1 MDHRLLHV
9 GVVSL
14 AFSVVVCC
22 GAALP
27 SAFTVAAG
35 DSHRVGPLLAVVGN
49 NPRSDGTFDGNPLAG
64 DCTATL
70 EAFQAVYG
78 NRKGFQHFIGTQV
91 GEFTDCLNGAVE
103 ADAAAGAA
111 ASAAGPP
118 AQASNRIAPD
128 MSKKDRVKLARESVA
143 KAQEARQKRDA
154 AIERHR
160 DAQGPSSDAD
170 GAPGSSKKSG
180 GNLRGE
186 QANGGS
192 SGRQK
197 GGRGRHGGRG
207 AGRGGRGGGGAQ
219 SNFDRTA
226 VPDRIVS
233 DVKARIDSFNRS
245 KSKSEYFGI
254 HAWQVEAAEREV
266 AGAGFNET
274 LFGVALKVED
284 TAFSEQLELQAGAES
299 GFQPLSFAR
308 IIGRRAHRIRCS
320 EIHGQYNQWF
330 QSPSIWDT
338 LNRAVK
344 YRPGDIVVSTYPK
357 AGTTWTEQI
366 VLLLL
371 AGGDESKV
379 SSRRRHM
386 PSFTEK
392 YMLDPQNFFKLWF
405 ERDLGK
411 FHQSQEITQQRLNLM
426 NKIPGRRVIKTH
438 AYRRTLFGNNIFVA
452 GSDSGD
458 VSQSLE
464 LDPNLKI
471 IYVARNPKDQA
482 MSMFHQEFHFGTLE
496 NEVPWPLDAWLRAWF
511 DGVTV
516 YGSWFVSLKGW
527 FEALEKDTRNQ
538 LLFLKYEDM
547 IHDHSGAVRKI
558 ADHLGLDATDD
569 LVDAVV
575 EKSSMEHIKDELKGK
590 GSKAVIYRKGG
601 IGDWRN
607 TFSPELSAEFDAM
620 WTAEMRKRGLCGRSR
635 PELEFDIG
643 DGEVLKC

>member
-284 TAFSEQLELQAGAES
+284 TAFSEQLELQAGVRGS
-299 GFQPLSFAR
+299 CMLSLCCFFAAAPTPR
-308 IIGRRAHRIRCS
+308 
-320 EIHGQYNQWF
+320 
-330 QSPSIWDT
+330 
-338 LNRAVK
+338 
-344 YRPGDIVVSTYPK
+344 IVVPRLILC
-357 AGTTWTEQI
+357 AG
-366 VLLLL
+366 LLL
-371 AGGDESKV
+371 V
-379 SSRRRHM
+379 RRRVGSSHCRLRASSVVAPTASDVRRSM
-386 PSFTEK
+386 V
-392 YMLDPQNFFKLWF
+392 NIINGFKAL
-405 ERDLGK
+405 
-411 FHQSQEITQQRLNLM
+411 QS
-426 NKIPGRRVIKTH
+426 
-438 AYRRTLFGNNIFVA
+438 
-452 GSDSGD
+452 
-458 VSQSLE
+458 
-464 LDPNLKI
+464 
-471 IYVARNPKDQA
+471 
-482 MSMFHQEFHFGTLE
+482 GTL
-496 NEVPWPLDAWLRAWF
+496 
-511 DGVTV
+511 
-516 YGSWFVSLKGW
+516 
-527 FEALEKDTRNQ
+527 
-538 LLFLKYEDM
+538 
-547 IHDHSGAVRKI
+547 
-558 ADHLGLDATDD
+558 
-569 LVDAVV
+569 
-575 EKSSMEHIKDELKGK
+575 
-590 GSKAVIYRKGG
+590 
-601 IGDWRN
+601 
-607 TFSPELSAEFDAM
+607 
-620 WTAEMRKRGLCGRSR
+620 
-635 PELEFDIG
+635 
-643 DGEVLKC
+643 